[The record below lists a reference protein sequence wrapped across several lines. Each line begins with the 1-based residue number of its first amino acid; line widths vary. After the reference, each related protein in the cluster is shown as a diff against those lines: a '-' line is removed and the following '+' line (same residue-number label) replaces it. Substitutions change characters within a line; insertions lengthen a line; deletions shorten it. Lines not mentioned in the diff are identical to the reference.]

1 MTYSSSAV
9 YEINYHILWC
19 TKYSNQVMTDEVK
32 QFMDDQIR
40 TIADSKDWTVIELEV
55 MPEHIHLFLSAP
67 PFVAPTDIVKVMKG
81 VTAKRVFEKFPQL
94 RRRKFWGNHMWSP
107 SYYIGTHGNVSAETI
122 QKYIEG
128 TSNRGRNSSTG

>member
-9 YEINYHILWC
+9 YEINYHIVWC
-19 TKYSNQVMTDEVK
+19 TKYRNQVMTDEVK

-55 MPEHIHLFLSAP
+55 MPEHIHIFLSAP

-81 VTAKRVFEKFPQL
+81 VTAKRVFERFPQL

-107 SYYIGTHGNVSAETI
+107 SYYIGTHGQVSAETI
-122 QKYIEG
+122 KKYIDG
-128 TSNRGRNSSTG
+128 TSNGRRNSSTG

>member
-9 YEINYHILWC
+9 YEINYHIVWC
-19 TKYSNQVMTDEVK
+19 TKYRHQVMTDEVK

-40 TIADSKDWTVIELEV
+40 TIADSKEWTVIELEV

-94 RRRKFWGNHMWSP
+94 HRRKYWGDHMWSP

-122 QKYIEG
+122 KKYIDG
-128 TSNRGRNSSTG
+128 TSNRIRNSSTV

>member
-9 YEINYHILWC
+9 YEINYHIVWC
-19 TKYSNQVMTDEVK
+19 TKYRNQVMTDEVK

-107 SYYIGTHGNVSAETI
+107 SYYIGTHGHVSAETI
-122 QKYIEG
+122 KKYIDG
-128 TSNRGRNSSTG
+128 TLNRGRNSSTG

>member
-9 YEINYHILWC
+9 YEINYHIVWC
-19 TKYSNQVMTDEVK
+19 TKYRHQVMTDEVK

-40 TIADSKDWTVIELEV
+40 TIADSKEWTVIELEV

-94 RRRKFWGNHMWSP
+94 RRRKFWGDHMWSP

-122 QKYIEG
+122 KKYIDG
-128 TSNRGRNSSTG
+128 TSNRRRNSSTV

>member
-9 YEINYHILWC
+9 YEINYHIVWC
-19 TKYSNQVMTDEVK
+19 TKYRHQVMTDEVK

-40 TIADSKDWTVIELEV
+40 TIADSKEWTVIELEV

-94 RRRKFWGNHMWSP
+94 RRRKFWGDHMWSP

-122 QKYIEG
+122 KKYIDG
-128 TSNRGRNSSTG
+128 TSNRRSNSSTV

>member
-9 YEINYHILWC
+9 YEINYHIVWC
-19 TKYSNQVMTDEVK
+19 TKYRNQVMTDEVK

-40 TIADSKDWTVIELEV
+40 TIADSKEWTVIELEV

-94 RRRKFWGNHMWSP
+94 RRRKFWGTHMWSP

-122 QKYIEG
+122 KKYIEG

>member
-1 MTYSSSAV
+1 
-9 YEINYHILWC
+9 
-19 TKYSNQVMTDEVK
+19 MTDEVK

-107 SYYIGTHGNVSAETI
+107 SYYIGTQGHVSAETI
-122 QKYIEG
+122 KKYIDG
-128 TSNRGRNSSTG
+128 TLNRGRNSSTG

>member
-1 MTYSSSAV
+1 
-9 YEINYHILWC
+9 
-19 TKYSNQVMTDEVK
+19 MTDEVK

-40 TIADSKDWTVIELEV
+40 TIADSKEWTVIELEV
-55 MPEHIHLFLSAP
+55 MPEHVHLFLSAP

-94 RRRKFWGNHMWSP
+94 RRRKYWGNHMWSP
-107 SYYIGTHGNVSAETI
+107 SYYIGTHGQVSAETI

-128 TSNRGRNSSTG
+128 TSNRGRNSSTCLISEK